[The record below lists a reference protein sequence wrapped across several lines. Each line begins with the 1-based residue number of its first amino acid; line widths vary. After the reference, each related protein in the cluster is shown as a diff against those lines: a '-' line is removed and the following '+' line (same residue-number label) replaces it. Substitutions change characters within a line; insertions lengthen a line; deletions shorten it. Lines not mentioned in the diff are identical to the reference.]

1 GDLRGGLVFD
11 DLVVVEARVGRHRGA
26 RQGGMGECEQ
36 GADGCG
42 ERAEAGE
49 ANEFHSFLLVSGLSA
64 RLAAP
69 ATVQASGDVR
79 MTGLFDWGLGEARKD
94 PGGSPTT
101 WDALTRTSPVRL
113 RRSPLWRRKSSG
125 CCGLLTAR
133 RTRRSGSR
141 LSKLQDYFPLRLPP
155 PRPGL
160 CVALIPGPASAAID
174 LDRGD
179 GRAAPVDRLAPPAPS
194 APPAPPRLPPS
205 HSPS

>member
-1 GDLRGGLVFD
+1 
-11 DLVVVEARVGRHRGA
+11 
-26 RQGGMGECEQ
+26 MGECEQ

-69 ATVQASGDVR
+69 ATVTASGDVR

-125 CCGLLTAR
+125 CCRLLTAP
-133 RTRRSGSR
+133 THEKVGVT
-141 LSKLQDYFPLRLPP
+141 PLEVAGLLP
-155 PRPGL
+155 
-160 CVALIPGPASAAID
+160 
-174 LDRGD
+174 
-179 GRAAPVDRLAPPAPS
+179 APTPS
-194 APPAPPRLPPS
+194 APPRTLRWAYTGTCFRNYRPRPRGR
-205 HSPS
+205 